1 MSTPQTTTGP
11 AAADPVSRTRRRRA
25 FAGAISGHAIEWYDY
40 GAYGF
45 LAVYVGQL
53 FFAADDPALG
63 LLSSFAVF
71 ALSFFMRPLGGIFF
85 GPLADR
91 LGRKGTMMA
100 VILMMSGATFLIG
113 ALPTYE
119 TVGVFAPIL
128 LVLLRCIQGFS
139 AGGEIGTVTAFI
151 AEYAGP
157 GRRGYATSWLMFTA
171 VMGLVLG
178 SLVANGMIVAL
189 GDEAMLAWGWRVPFL
204 VAGPLGIVGLYIRLK
219 LEDTPEFQAIAAR
232 GGQAK
237 SPLREA
243 GQWMRPI
250 ALVFGIITVHASI
263 FYLVL
268 TFAST
273 FLTTHLGFDDTTKF
287 WYVLAAG
294 VLAAIVMPIGGWF
307 TDRYGRKP
315 FLLVIGVL
323 ATASMMWFFWSAPGA
338 TAQSFV
344 WPLMACAVT
353 FGLYASSTYALM
365 TELLPTHIRSTG
377 IALGYN
383 VPVAVFGGSAPFI
396 ASWLISLDG
405 DITLPWTFFVGTGVL
420 SLASLLV
427 LKKSDFARVVQ
438 VSGGHLPPDLA
449 TGARGSA
456 QTTEPVRDAS
466 TTGPDAVA
474 EQGAGESEYGKVQL

>member
-1 MSTPQTTTGP
+1 MSASTPLKPQGTP
-11 AAADPVSRTRRRRA
+11 APVDRTRRRRA

-40 GAYGF
+40 GIYGF

-53 FFAADDPALG
+53 FFAAEDPAIG

-85 GPLADR
+85 GPMADK
-91 LGRKGTMMA
+91 LGRKGTLLTVM
-100 VILMMSGATFLIG
+100 IMMSGATFLIG

-119 TVGVFAPIL
+119 AIGVFAPIL

-157 GRRGYATSWLMFTA
+157 GRRGYSTSWLMFTA

-178 SLVANGMIVAL
+178 SLVANGMILAL

-204 VAGPLGIVGLYIRLK
+204 IAGPLGAVALYIRLK
-219 LEDTPEFQAIAAR
+219 LEDTPEFQGIAQR
-232 GGQAK
+232 GEQAK
-237 SPLREA
+237 SPLRESRSWVRA
-243 GQWMRPI
+243 I
-250 ALVFGIITVHASI
+250 ALVFGIITLHSSI

-273 FLTTHLGFDDTTKF
+273 FLTTHLGFDATTKF
-287 WYVLAAG
+287 WYVLIAG
-294 VLAAIVMPIGGWF
+294 VLAAVVMPLGGRF
-307 TDRYGRKP
+307 TDRHGRKP
-315 FLLVIGVL
+315 FLMVIGVL
-323 ATASMMWFFWSAPGA
+323 ATVSMLWFFLAAPGA
-338 TAQSFV
+338 TPQTFV

-396 ASWLISLDG
+396 ASWLISLRA
-405 DITLPWTFFVGTGVL
+405 DITDPWYFFVGTGVISL
-420 SLASLLV
+420 ISLAV
-427 LKKSDFARVVQ
+427 LKKSDFARVVEA
-438 VSGGHLPPDLA
+438 SGGHLPPDLA
-449 TGARGSA
+449 PPTPGDAPVDVDA
-456 QTTEPVRDAS
+456 AVPATTREKAM
-466 TTGPDAVA
+466 
-474 EQGAGESEYGKVQL
+474 VQS